1 MGILSRQIGWGT
13 ESNLLWQILK
23 QLKQLA
29 SIIFS
34 LKAAATPKYKVFTA
48 NLFQTGGSNLLTLND
63 APLTIGVSY
72 VITDTDGDTVDFTN
86 VGAPNNNLG
95 TFFIATG
102 TTPNSWGN
110 TLSGVLDYNNGAP
123 VANVLENTIGD
134 VWFVYSN
141 TGQYELQSLSLFT
154 TGKTTII
161 MSTPFDQGDIYSPG
175 VYTTSFAGDSAINI
189 ITMRLTDLFQRN
201 GYLFD
206 TFIEVRVYN

>member
-1 MGILSRQIGWGT
+1 MGISSKQIGWGT

-48 NLFQTGGSNLLTLND
+48 NLYQTGSSNLLTLND

-95 TFFIATG
+95 TWFIATG

-110 TLSGVLDYNNGAP
+110 TLSGELDYDEGAP
-123 VANVLENTIGD
+123 VANVLENTLGN
-134 VWFVYSN
+134 VWFLFGN
-141 TGQYELQSLSLFT
+141 DGIYELQSLSLFT
-154 TGKTTII
+154 TGKTSVI
-161 MSTPFDQGDIYSPG
+161 MSTPTDTGDAATPGIYSI
-175 VYTTSFAGDSAINI
+175 SQGDSAII
-189 ITMRLTDLFQRN
+189 IYTSRLTDLSQRIN
-201 GYLFD
+201 YLYN
-206 TFIEVRVYN
+206 TFLEVRVYN